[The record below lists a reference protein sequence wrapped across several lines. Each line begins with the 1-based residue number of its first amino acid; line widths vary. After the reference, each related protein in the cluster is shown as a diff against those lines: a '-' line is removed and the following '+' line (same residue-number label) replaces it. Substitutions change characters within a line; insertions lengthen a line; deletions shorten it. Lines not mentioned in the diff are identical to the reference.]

1 MIIPRNKRFYII
13 NLSLTAILRLYSSNN
28 ALVCVFW
35 YDTAMLELGLIIR
48 MPSISRS
55 ALVMYSVEQMFQ
67 LINDVHA
74 YPKFLPDC
82 SDSKIIIEDENSVTA
97 SLLVSKAGFKKW
109 FTTKNTHVSN
119 HQVKLDLVDGPFNT
133 LHGRW
138 LLTELSEE
146 ACKVS
151 LELEYEFSNKMFDL
165 AFGRVFNHLTNN
177 MVQAFTQRAKEVY
190 GVKI

>member
-1 MIIPRNKRFYII
+1 
-13 NLSLTAILRLYSSNN
+13 
-28 ALVCVFW
+28 
-35 YDTAMLELGLIIR
+35 

-55 ALVMYSVEQMFQ
+55 ALVMYSVDQMFQ
-67 LINDVHA
+67 LINDVLA
-74 YPKFLPDC
+74 YPQFLPDC
-82 SDSKIIIEDENSVTA
+82 SNSKIIAEDDNSVTA
-97 SLLVSKAGFKKW
+97 ALLVSKAGLKKW
-109 FTTKNTHVSN
+109 FTTKNTHISN
-119 HQVKLDLVDGPFNT
+119 QQVQLELVDGPFNK

-138 LLTELSEE
+138 LLTPLSED

-151 LELEYEFSNKMFDL
+151 LELEYEFSSKVFDL